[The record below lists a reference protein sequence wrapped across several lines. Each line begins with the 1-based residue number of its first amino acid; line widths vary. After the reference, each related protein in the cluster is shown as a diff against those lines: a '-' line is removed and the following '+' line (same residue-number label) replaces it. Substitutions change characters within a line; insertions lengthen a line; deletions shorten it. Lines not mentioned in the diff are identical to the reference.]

1 MIRGLILSI
10 FDNTIDNNR
19 YVAEWAQS
27 KWLTFSSTFFMA
39 PALYGFLNHLYLV
52 PTVLVGASLISMN
65 YWRHATYSYRRLVDR
80 YYSKFAFII
89 CFVNGIMHLQ
99 GHKQL
104 AIGYG
109 HAFAITYTYYLSE
122 KCSSMQVCYGQT
134 NQWYKY
140 HMLFHTFTMSGQFLV
155 IYSIIQYKRANQI
168 C

>member
-10 FDNTIDNNR
+10 FDNTVDNNR
-19 YVAEWAQS
+19 YVAEWTQS

-39 PALYGFLNHLYLV
+39 PALYGFLNNLYFL
-52 PTVLVGASLISMN
+52 PSVLTFTSLISMN

-80 YYSKFAFII
+80 YYSKLSFII
-89 CFVNGIMHLQ
+89 FFMNGTKHLR
-99 GHKQL
+99 GSGLL

-109 HAFAITYTYYLSE
+109 NAIAIAYTYYLSD
-122 KCSSMQVCYGQT
+122 KYSYGQT

-155 IYSIIQYKRANQI
+155 LYGIINKQRGNQI